1 MIDLPPNAKGASCG
15 CGAFS
20 PTGQPARMTFSHEL
34 THQIIKYQLN
44 DSVVQIPT
52 YAGRADE
59 LSEKFKI
66 EFKPFVRTA
75 AVATDFAAEDRWGG

>member
-52 YAGRADE
+52 YAGRAAE